1 MCVVLIKITLNTIV
15 DAWKYNTDMHVGFNV
30 RVRVRVHTSMWSWCK
45 HILCAHYNPLAS
57 FVAITHNTNWQKVG
71 GGGGGSEQVSYTT
84 LIWATHSCSWSIVM
98 MH

>member
-1 MCVVLIKITLNTIV
+1 MHGSTILT
-15 DAWKYNTDMHVGFNV
+15 YVGFKV

-71 GGGGGSEQVSYTT
+71 GGGGVNKYHI
-84 LIWATHSCSWSIVM
+84 LH
-98 MH
+98 